1 MIFFNNFS
9 LVESH
14 NLYKSALKK
23 KEEERKF
30 SDQQAL
36 VDAAIVQAESYSRRL
51 EEVFREEVEAKK
63 KTLELPLFIEAIE
76 TKIIR
81 NQLLSSPDEDASL

>member
-1 MIFFNNFS
+1 M
-9 LVESH
+9 
-14 NLYKSALKK
+14 YKSALKK
-23 KEEERKF
+23 KEEEERKF

-51 EEVFREEVEAKK
+51 EEVVREEVEAKK

-76 TKIIR
+76 TKIER
-81 NQLLSSPDEDASL
+81 NQLLSSPDEDSSL